1 MYFFLHK
8 VNVGTAFGLK
18 NLSYIIFSL
27 KIQVM
32 RPKSIIASL
41 FFSIFFFS
49 CVSSKKYKQAQT
61 DYANLQVKQSQLEG
75 DLSNC
80 NTEKANLAR
89 QKSELEN
96 DKVNLN
102 SRIADMNRQ
111 MDFLKENNTT
121 VLKQLQDLSVISS
134 SQAESIRKSLDN
146 LGVKD
151 AYIMDLQTA
160 MARKDSLNM
169 ALVMN
174 LKGAI
179 GNMNDKDI
187 NIKVDKG
194 VVYIDISDKML
205 FKTGKYEVTPQAKE
219 VLGKV
224 AMVLKNQPDIEFMVE
239 GHTDNVPY
247 RSGVLL
253 DNWDLS
259 VKRATAVVR
268 ILQNQ
273 YGLDPAK
280 MAAAGRGE
288 YNPLMDNSS
297 DESRAVNRR
306 TRIVILPQLD
316 QFFKLLEAKKA

>member
-1 MYFFLHK
+1 MK
-8 VNVGTAFGLK
+8 
-18 NLSYIIFSL
+18 LSITIG
-27 KIQVM
+27 
-32 RPKSIIASL
+32 SL
-41 FFSIFFFS
+41 FFTLLLFS
-49 CVSSKKYKQAQT
+49 CVSSKKYKQSQA
-61 DYANLQVKQSQLEG
+61 DYANLQLKQTQLEG

-80 NTEKANLAR
+80 NNDKNKLAKEK
-89 QKSELEN
+89 SDLEN
-96 DKVNLN
+96 EKTVLN
-102 SRIADMNRQ
+102 GRISDLNRQ

-134 SQAESIRKSLDN
+134 SQAESIKKSLDN
-146 LGVKD
+146 IGTKD
-151 AYIMDLQTA
+151 AYIINLQTA

-179 GNMNDKDI
+179 GNLADEDI

-205 FKTGKYEVTPQAKE
+205 FKTGKYEVTAQAKN

-239 GHTDNVPY
+239 GHTDNVPF

-273 YGLDPAK
+273 YGLDPRK

-288 YNPLMDNSS
+288 YNPIKDNSTT
-297 DESRAVNRR
+297 ENRAINRR

-316 QFFKLLEAKKA
+316 QFFQLLEPKKT